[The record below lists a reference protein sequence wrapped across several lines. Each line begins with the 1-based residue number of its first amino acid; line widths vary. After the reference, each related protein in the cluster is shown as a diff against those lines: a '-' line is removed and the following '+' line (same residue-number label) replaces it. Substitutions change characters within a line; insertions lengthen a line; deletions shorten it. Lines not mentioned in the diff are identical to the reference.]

1 MPDWDDIRVFLEVQR
16 AGTLAGAARKL
27 GVDYTTVGRRL
38 RAMELD
44 LGTSLFER
52 KADRFV
58 LTEVGEEIRVA
69 GQQMEEAA
77 LTLERRALGADRRLS
92 GLLRVATTDA
102 LAQFIVLPALRTL
115 RERHPDIRV
124 QLLTGPARLDIARRE
139 ADVAVRYVRPEG
151 GDLISRRL
159 LRIATAFYGS
169 AAYLAKRSMPPPN
182 GSMRGVDVVAPDE
195 GMRSWSRLLPEAR
208 YVLRANTMS
217 ALVTA
222 VRLGLGIGA
231 LHCWIAAPH
240 SDLRRVWP
248 DEPLEH
254 DDLFLVLHR
263 DVQRTGRVRAFI
275 DALEER
281 AAHVAPVAEGRRATE
296 GSAR

>member
-16 AGTLAGAARKL
+16 SGTLAGAARKL

-38 RAMELD
+38 RAMERD
-44 LGTSLFER
+44 LGTTLFER
-52 KADRFV
+52 KADRFI
-58 LTEVGEEIRVA
+58 LTEAGEEIRVA
-69 GQQMEEAA
+69 GEQMEEAA
-77 LTLERRALGADRRLS
+77 LALERRALGADRSLS

-102 LAQFIVLPALRTL
+102 LAQLLVLPALGTL

-159 LRIATAFYGS
+159 LRIAAAYYGS
-169 AAYLAKRSMPPPN
+169 TGYLAKRPVPPP
-182 GSMRGVDVVAPDE
+182 GTSMRGHDVVAVDE
-195 GMRSWSRLLPEAR
+195 GLLRSWSRPLPEAR

-217 ALVTA
+217 VLLTA

-231 LHCWIAAPH
+231 LHCWMAAQH

-281 AAHVAPVAEGRRATE
+281 AAEIRPEAEGRAPRT
-296 GSAR
+296 R